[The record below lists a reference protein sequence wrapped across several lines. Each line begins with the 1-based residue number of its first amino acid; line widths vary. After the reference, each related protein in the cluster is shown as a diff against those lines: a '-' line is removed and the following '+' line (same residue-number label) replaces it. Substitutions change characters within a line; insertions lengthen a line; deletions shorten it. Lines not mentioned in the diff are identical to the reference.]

1 MPSHDDVPVIVWT
14 VAALLLVAAVLLVA
28 GVGAAG
34 VWIAVITVGIAVVV
48 IVQNRSRHGLHS

>member
-1 MPSHDDVPVIVWT
+1 MTRRRAVIVWT

-28 GVGAAG
+28 GMGAAG

-48 IVQNRSRHGLHS
+48 IVQNR